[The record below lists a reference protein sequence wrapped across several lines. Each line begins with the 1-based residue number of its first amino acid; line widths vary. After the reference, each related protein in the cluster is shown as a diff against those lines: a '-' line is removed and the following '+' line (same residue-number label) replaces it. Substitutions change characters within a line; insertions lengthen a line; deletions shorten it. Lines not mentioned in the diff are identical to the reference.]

1 MSKSGYTDDLRIIKS
16 LLIVTSLQKRKDIKA
31 IEAIRK
37 FSKPLSWKPLQEFMI
52 DADVWRY
59 AAKKAMT
66 RKRYF
71 VILKCLYIIRQ
82 QVSIIEVY
90 VVFP

>member
-1 MSKSGYTDDLRIIKS
+1 METPS
-16 LLIVTSLQKRKDIKA
+16 
-31 IEAIRK
+31 
-37 FSKPLSWKPLQEFMI
+37 EFMI